1 MSGVLPK
8 GTLKDIGKY
17 SSVGLELA
25 ICVLVGMAIG
35 YFIDKKIEVF
45 RPWSTLIFTL
55 LGFLAGLKRLFAL
68 SRAKGKDRLK
78 NGNERG

>member
-1 MSGVLPK
+1 
-8 GTLKDIGKY
+8 
-17 SSVGLELA
+17 
-25 ICVLVGMAIG
+25 MAIG

-68 SRAKGKDRLK
+68 SRAKGKDGLK